1 MVWRTKSQWLMNDAN
16 IWSVYET
23 KKKKVL
29 LNECSFSLNNE
40 QASRTPQNLMTQT
53 QNVVWRIL
61 TFDLHHHRHWI
72 ECFNLK
78 SAISFVDWIIIK
90 WSSVQRINSM
100 EHVIDY
106 SIVKFVWGRIYL
118 LKSILWWSNLK
129 MYSKM
134 CLLSKCSLCVVQHFM
149 RLKCSRSART
159 KSTSGRWK

>member
-16 IWSVYET
+16 IWCVYGT
-23 KKKKVL
+23 KK
-29 LNECSFSLNNE
+29 ESLVQRMFILFE

-61 TFDLHHHRHWI
+61 TFDYHRHRHWI

-78 SAISFVDWIIIK
+78 FAFSFVDWIIIK

-106 SIVKFVWGRIYL
+106 SIVKFVWGWIYF

-149 RLKCSRSART
+149 RLKYSRSART
-159 KSTSGRWK
+159 KSTSERWK

>member
-16 IWSVYET
+16 IWSVYRT
-23 KKKKVL
+23 KKKVL
-29 LNECSFSLNNE
+29 FNECSFSLNNE
-40 QASRTPQNLMTQT
+40 QASRTPQNFMTQT

-61 TFDLHHHRHWI
+61 TFDYHRHRHWI

-78 SAISFVDWIIIK
+78 FAISFVDWIIIK

-106 SIVKFVWGRIYL
+106 SIVKFVWRRIYF